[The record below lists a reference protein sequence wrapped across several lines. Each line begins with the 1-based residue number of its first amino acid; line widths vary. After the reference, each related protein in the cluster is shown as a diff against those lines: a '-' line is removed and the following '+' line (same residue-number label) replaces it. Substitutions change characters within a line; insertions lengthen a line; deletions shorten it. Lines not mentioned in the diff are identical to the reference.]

1 MKTRGG
7 IQPHP
12 PTPHMEGPFLVDL
25 LSHNTSMRFFSA
37 PVVKDMRVRIRES
50 ASLQTERAGR
60 FAGPG
65 TSLIP
70 HPTLQL
76 WAQCG
81 SVGHM
86 STKWPSL
93 RKGLKDMRHLKTTH
107 SKNQA
112 FNLCKENHH
121 RPRGLFW
128 LEICKMNRSKTEN
141 QH

>member
-65 TSLIP
+65 TSLKP
-70 HPTLQL
+70 HPALRAL
-76 WAQCG
+76 GPVWLCG
-81 SVGHM
+81 SHVHQVAL
-86 STKWPSL
+86 SPERT
-93 RKGLKDMRHLKTTH
+93 
-107 SKNQA
+107 
-112 FNLCKENHH
+112 
-121 RPRGLFW
+121 
-128 LEICKMNRSKTEN
+128 
-141 QH
+141 